1 MSNMIT
7 SGYSQYR
14 KYAIIEYRV
23 VWGEDGDGDNIR
35 FYEGKEW
42 REVRKIVK
50 MCEDGLDEAEIDA
63 DGTKRTI
70 QWIERVERWF
80 DQHGEYA
87 DDEDYETLWSR
98 SGCLE

>member
-1 MSNMIT
+1 
-7 SGYSQYR
+7 
-14 KYAIIEYRV
+14 
-23 VWGEDGDGDNIR
+23 
-35 FYEGKEW
+35 
-42 REVRKIVK
+42 
-50 MCEDGLDEAEIDA
+50 MCEDGLDEVEIYA
-63 DGTKRTI
+63 DGTKRKI